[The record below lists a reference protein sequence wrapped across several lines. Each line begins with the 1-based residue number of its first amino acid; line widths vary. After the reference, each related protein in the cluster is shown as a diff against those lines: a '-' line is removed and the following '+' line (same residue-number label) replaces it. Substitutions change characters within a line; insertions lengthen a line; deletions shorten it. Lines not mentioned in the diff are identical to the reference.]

1 MRKIALLAGGAFAF
15 ATAALVLGLRAAGKA
30 ESGGFFGP
38 GSLAADLNLT
48 LEVAL
53 VLGLTAGMLFARR
66 GRIET
71 HRVNQTIWALVNAAL
86 VICVMV
92 PSLAHAKLAR
102 LADLAHWSAA
112 LPWLHAA
119 IGALTLA
126 GALWLVLQMNDVLS
140 ERWHVT
146 WWKRLMRLTLAG
158 YWIVA
163 LLGIALYFQFYV
175 G

>member
-1 MRKIALLAGGAFAF
+1 MRRIALLAGGAFAF
-15 ATAALVLGLRAAGKA
+15 ATAALILGLRAAGKA

-38 GSLAADLNLT
+38 GPLAADVNLT
-48 LEVAL
+48 LEVVL
-53 VLGLTAGMLFARR
+53 VLGLTAGMIFARR

-86 VICVMV
+86 AACVMV
-92 PSLAHAKLAR
+92 PSLAHAKFSS
-102 LADLAHWSAA
+102 LADLAHWSSA

-126 GALWLVLQMNDVLS
+126 GALWLVLQMNDVLP
-140 ERWHVT
+140 ERWHIA

-158 YWIVA
+158 YWLVA
-163 LLGIALYFQFYV
+163 LLGILLYFQWYV